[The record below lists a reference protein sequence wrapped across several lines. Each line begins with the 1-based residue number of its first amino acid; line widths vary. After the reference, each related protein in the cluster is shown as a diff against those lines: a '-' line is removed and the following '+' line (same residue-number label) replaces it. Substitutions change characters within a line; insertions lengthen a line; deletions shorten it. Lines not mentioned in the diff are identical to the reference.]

1 MTRDQATIARLRAR
15 IAELE
20 TAWQRDPRLWAIHA
34 EDYKHRNAVMGSAR
48 KHGATL
54 GPEFREVLAARLV
67 EVDVAHDK
75 TRPTIETARALV
87 AQWSAEG
94 QRVRR
99 VA

>member
-1 MTRDQATIARLRAR
+1 VTRDQATIARLRAR

-20 TAWQRDPRLWAIHA
+20 SAWQRDSRLWAIHA
-34 EDYKHRNAVMGSAR
+34 EDYKHRSAIMGSAR

-67 EVDVAHDK
+67 AVDVAHDE
-75 TRPTIETARALV
+75 TRPTMETARRLV
-87 AQWSAEG
+87 ETWSAEG
-94 QRVRR
+94 LRVRR

>member
-1 MTRDQATIARLRAR
+1 MTRDAATIARLRAR

-20 TAWQRDPRLWAIHA
+20 SAWQRDPRLWAIHA

-48 KHGATL
+48 KYGATL

-67 EVDVAHDK
+67 EVDVDRDGL
-75 TRPTIETARALV
+75 RPTMDTARSLV
-87 AQWSAEG
+87 ETWAREG

>member
-54 GPEFREVLAARLV
+54 GPEFREILAARLV
-67 EVDVAHDK
+67 EVDVAHDE
-75 TRPTIETARALV
+75 TRPTIETARSLV

>member
-1 MTRDQATIARLRAR
+1 MTRDQATIARLRREVEALR
-15 IAELE
+15 S
-20 TAWQRDPRLWAIHA
+20 AWRNDPRLWAIHA
-34 EDYKHRNAVMGSAR
+34 EDYKHRNAVMRSAR

-54 GPEFREVLAARLV
+54 GPMFREVLAARLV
-67 EVDVAHDK
+67 EVDVAHDE
-75 TRPTIETARALV
+75 TRPTIETARTLV

>member
-1 MTRDQATIARLRAR
+1 MTRDQATIARLRREVEALR
-15 IAELE
+15 S
-20 TAWQRDPRLWAIHA
+20 AWRNDPRLWSIHA
-34 EDYKHRNAVMGSAR
+34 EGYKHRNAVMLSAR

-54 GPEFREVLAARLV
+54 GPEFREILAARLV

>member
-1 MTRDQATIARLRAR
+1 VTRDQATIARLRAR

-54 GPEFREVLAARLV
+54 GPEFREILAARLV